1 MENWRATCK
10 RMKPEHSL
18 TPHAKINSKY
28 IEDLNVRTG
37 TIKFIEK
44 NVEKYDGRTLFD
56 INPSNNLFDPPSRIM
71 TIKTKTN
78 QWDIITLKT
87 FAQQRKPLKK
97 KKKRQY
103 KEWEKIFAN
112 DESTRAYLQN
122 IQITH
127 TTQQKTKQKQPN

>member
-10 RMKPEHSL
+10 RMKPEHFL
-18 TPHAKINSKY
+18 TPHVKINSKY

-56 INPSNNLFDPPSRIM
+56 INPSNILFDPPSRIM

-97 KKKRQY
+97 KK
-103 KEWEKIFAN
+103 EK
-112 DESTRAYLQN
+112 T
-122 IQITH
+122 IQRMGENLC
-127 TTQQKTKQKQPN
+127 Q